1 MKRVAIAAL
10 IAAAASGT
18 TADASPFGT
27 DHGFGEV
34 YGIVESVR
42 EVAPGKHPAGLADVF
57 EHAINPE
64 TAQEVVVRLGDERA
78 IVVVQDG
85 PRRFQP
91 GQRVLVVRGRNS
103 SLLSTTRN

>member
-1 MKRVAIAAL
+1 MKRIFSAAL
-10 IAAAASGT
+10 VAAAASGAS
-18 TADASPFGT
+18 ADATAFGP
-27 DHGFGEV
+27 DYGSGEV

-42 EVAPGKHPAGLADVF
+42 EVPLGKYPAGLAEVF

-85 PRRFQP
+85 PRHFEP
-91 GQRVLVVRGRNS
+91 GQRVLVVRDADR
-103 SLLSTTRN
+103 TRVASA